1 MQVHDI
7 IAQPLYNAA
16 NALRS
21 LQKNLQENLSLLP
34 LELALETGLKKLIL
48 FIVIRSNE
56 FIVALN
62 VSTPVLQTAI
72 QQFIDGIEGKHQRLI
87 R

>member
-1 MQVHDI
+1 MHDI

-34 LELALETGLKKLIL
+34 LELALETGMKKFD
-48 FIVIRSNE
+48 FIFSMRSNE

-72 QQFIDGIEGKHQRLI
+72 QQFIDGIEGKQQRLI
-87 R
+87 H

>member
-1 MQVHDI
+1 VHDI

-34 LELALETGLKKLIL
+34 LELALETGMKKFD
-48 FIVIRSNE
+48 FIFSMRSNE

-72 QQFIDGIEGKHQRLI
+72 QQFIDGIEGKQQRLI
-87 R
+87 H